1 MEEKEDII
9 TIDFKAL
16 FKILWKEKLWIILI
30 TTIITIGGIWGAL
43 TAKEEFFSEGKM
55 LPEVSNGSNS
65 KLNGLAGLAA
75 LGGFDLTGTSSSEA
89 IRPDLYPDV
98 LKSTPFFLVLL
109 NQKFVN
115 RNGDSVRFEDFY
127 RVSIEDNKK
136 LKKSHLQT
144 FNTRPKGVIVLNRQT
159 ELRIED
165 LKERIT
171 SFIDKKSGVIS
182 ISVKLPDA
190 ILAAEV
196 TKFAMQYL
204 TDYVTDYRTEK
215 IKQEVD
221 FLGSKVSSA
230 KGEYYKDQVRRA
242 NYSDLYSLPTIRLQ
256 MADMER
262 ERIESEYKMSSNVYT
277 ELLKK
282 YEEAK
287 IKLHQETPIF
297 QILEPPRA
305 SNKSIEPK
313 KMVYIFG
320 SFIFGLLISIVF
332 VSFLRGNYKLIFQFN

>member
-1 MEEKEDII
+1 MEQEDII

-16 FKILWKEKLWIILI
+16 FKVLWKEKWLIIAI
-30 TTIITIGGIWGAL
+30 TLLFTIGGTWYAF
-43 TAKEEFFSEGKM
+43 TAREEFVSEGKI
-55 LPEVSNGSNS
+55 LPEVSNGSNN

-75 LGGFDLTGTSSSEA
+75 LGGFDLSGTSSSEA

-98 LKSTPFFLVLL
+98 LKSTPFFFALL
-109 NQKFVN
+109 NEKFVDK
-115 RNGDSVRFEDFY
+115 NGDSIRFEAFY
-127 RVSIEDNKK
+127 RVSIEANKNQ
-136 LKKSHLQT
+136 KKSHLQT
-144 FNTRPKGVIVLNRQT
+144 FKTSPKGVIVLNRQT

-171 SFIDKKSGVIS
+171 SFIDKKSGIIS
-182 ISVKLPDA
+182 IKVKLPDP

-215 IKQEVD
+215 IKQEID
-221 FLGSKVSSA
+221 FLGRKVSSA
-230 KGEYYKDQVRRA
+230 KGEYYQDQVRRA
-242 NYSDLYSLPTIRLQ
+242 NYSDLFSLPTIRLQ

-320 SFIFGLLISIVF
+320 SFIFGLLVSIIF
-332 VSFLRGNYKLIFQFN
+332 LSFLRGNYKLIFKFN